1 LFKNSK
7 KFSVVIPTKNRINDL
22 KKNINS
28 IVIQHEKPSELLIVD
43 QSDKN
48 NLNILKKTI
57 QNKVKLRYFHKKNIQ
72 SLTEAKNF
80 SLSHIQNDIIF
91 FLEDDIILKKNFFK
105 VILDFFEKRKD
116 ILGVCGIL
124 VNERKINYISRL
136 YNFLFLNGIY
146 KDIRPSLW
154 NNISTQQFI
163 YSNKISGG
171 ISAWRKKVF
180 KKLIFDKNNK
190 LHLFEDVDFSVR
202 VNKIWP
208 DSTGIITLAKVVH
221 KWSHVNRSKD
231 LKLIELKI
239 IEAYKFCKKNSNKKI
254 NLELFIYIFGIFLSC
269 LLKSILLLNLS
280 FLKICVKTVFDLRKI
295 KIYLK

>member
-1 LFKNSK
+1 MSKSIK

-22 KKNINS
+22 KKNIYS
-28 IVIQHEKPSELLIVD
+28 ILNQIEKPSELLIVD
-43 QSDKN
+43 QSKKN
-48 NLNILKKTI
+48 NLSILKRII
-57 QNKVKLRYFHKKNIQ
+57 QDKVKLKYYYKKNIQ

-80 SLSHIQNDIIF
+80 SLSHIKNDIIF

-105 VILDFFEKRKD
+105 AILNIFEKRRN

-124 VNERKINYISRL
+124 VNERKINYFSKL
-136 YNFLFLNGIY
+136 YNFLFLNGIF

-154 NNISTQQFI
+154 NNRSKEKFI

-180 KKLIFDKNNK
+180 KKLSFDKKNK

-208 DSTGIITLAKVVH
+208 QSTGIITLAKVVH
-221 KWSHVNRSKD
+221 KWSPINRSKD

-254 NLELFIYIFGIFLSC
+254 NLELFIYIFGIFLSS
-269 LLKSILLLNLS
+269 LLRSILLVNLS
-280 FLKICVKTVFDLRKI
+280 FLKIFFITLLDLKKI
-295 KIYLK
+295 KVYSK

>member
-1 LFKNSK
+1 MSINFEN
-7 KFSVVIPTKNRINDL
+7 FCAVIPTKNRQDDL
-22 KKNINS
+22 FKIITSISDQNILPEVL
-28 IVIQHEKPSELLIVD
+28 VIID
-43 QSDKN
+43 QSETNCKADIKKI
-48 NLNILKKTI
+48 LNKKI
-57 QNKVKLRYFHKKNIQ
+57 NFKYFHKTNIK

-80 SLSHIQNDIIF
+80 SLSHIKNDIIF

-105 VILDFFEKRKD
+105 AILNIFEKKRN
-116 ILGVCGIL
+116 ILGMCGIL
-124 VNERKINYISRL
+124 VNERKINYFSKL
-136 YNFLFLNGIY
+136 YNFLFLNGIF

-154 NNISTQQFI
+154 NNRSKEKFI

-180 KKLIFDKNNK
+180 KKLSFDKKNK

-208 DSTGIITLAKVVH
+208 QSTGILTLAKVVH
-221 KWSHVNRSKD
+221 KWSPINRSKD

-254 NLELFIYIFGIFLSC
+254 NLELFIYIFGIFLWC
-269 LLKSILLLNLS
+269 LLRSIILVNLS
-280 FLKICVKTVFDLRKI
+280 FLKIFFITLLDLKKI
-295 KIYLK
+295 KVYSK

>member
-1 LFKNSK
+1 MSKSIK

-22 KKNINS
+22 KKNIYS
-28 IVIQHEKPSELLIVD
+28 ILNQIEKPSELLIVD
-43 QSDKN
+43 QSKKN
-48 NLNILKKTI
+48 NLSILKRII
-57 QNKVKLRYFHKKNIQ
+57 QDKVKLKYYYKKNIQ

-80 SLSHIQNDIIF
+80 SLSHIKNDIIF

-105 VILDFFEKRKD
+105 AILNIFEKRRN

-124 VNERKINYISRL
+124 VNERKINYFSKL
-136 YNFLFLNGIY
+136 YNFLFLNGIF

-154 NNISTQQFI
+154 NNGSKEKFI

-180 KKLIFDKNNK
+180 KKLSFDKNNK

-208 DSTGIITLAKVVH
+208 QSTGIITLAKVVH
-221 KWSHVNRSKD
+221 KWSPINRSKD

-254 NLELFIYIFGIFLSC
+254 NLELFIYIFGIFLSS
-269 LLKSILLLNLS
+269 LLRSILLVNLS
-280 FLKICVKTVFDLRKI
+280 FLKIFFITLLDLKKI
-295 KIYLK
+295 KVYSK

>member
-1 LFKNSK
+1 MSKCIK
-7 KFSVVIPTKNRINDL
+7 KFSVVIPTKNRVNDL

-28 IVIQHEKPSELLIVD
+28 ILNQIEKPSELLIVD
-43 QSDKN
+43 QSEKN
-48 NLNILKKTI
+48 NLGILKRIIKD
-57 QNKVKLRYFHKKNIQ
+57 KVKLKYYYKKNIQ

-80 SLSHIQNDIIF
+80 SLSHINNDIIF

-105 VILDFFEKRKD
+105 AILNIFEKRRN

-136 YNFLFLNGIY
+136 YNFLFLNGIF
-146 KDIRPSLW
+146 KDVRPSLW
-154 NNISTQQFI
+154 NNRSKEKFI

-180 KKLIFDKNNK
+180 KKLSFDNNNN

-208 DSTGIITLAKVVH
+208 QSTGIITLAKVVH
-221 KWSHVNRSKD
+221 KWSPINRSKD

-269 LLKSILLLNLS
+269 LLRSILLLNLS
-280 FLKICVKTVFDLRKI
+280 HIKIFLTTLLDLKKI
-295 KIYLK
+295 KIYSK

>member
-43 QSDKN
+43 QSDMSS
-48 NLNILKKTI
+48 LNILKKII
-57 QNKVKLRYFHKKNIQ
+57 QYKIKLRYFHKKNIR
-72 SLTEAKNF
+72 SLTEAKNY
-80 SLSHIQNDIIF
+80 SLSYINNDIIF

-116 ILGVCGIL
+116 IQGVSGIL
-124 VNERKINYISRL
+124 VNERKINYFTRL
-136 YNFLFLNGIY
+136 YNFFFLNGIY
-146 KDIRPSLW
+146 DDIRPSLW
-154 NNISTQQFI
+154 NNRSAKKFI

-171 ISAWRKKVF
+171 ISAWRTKVF

-190 LHLFEDVDFSVR
+190 LHLFEDIDFSVR

-208 DSTGIITLAKVVH
+208 QSTGIITSAKVIH
-221 KWSHVNRSKD
+221 KWSPINRSKD

-254 NLELFIYIFGIFLSC
+254 NLELFIYIFGIFSSC